1 MIKNY
6 FKTAFRSLVKNR
18 GYSFLNIFGL
28 AIGIACAA
36 LIFLWVESERTYNNY
51 FSNKASIYKVKDR
64 QTYNGTTYAFDATP
78 GPLAAGMKNEI
89 PGFTA
94 VARSTFNYNLLF
106 TAGEK
111 PIYELG
117 NYVDPAFLSMFRLE
131 FIKGNAAVAFSQ
143 LNSLV
148 ITEKMANTFF
158 NTDDVV
164 GKTLKVDNTKDF
176 VITGVIKD
184 LPKNVSLHFDWLAP
198 FKVYE
203 NDNSWLTQWGSN
215 SLITYVEVAPNVDV
229 NAINKKLYGYVQ
241 TKQQGATARMSIYPM
256 TRWRLYDSFDANG
269 IEKEG
274 RLKYVNL
281 FTLIA
286 WIVLIIACI
295 NFMNLS
301 TARSEKR
308 AREVG
313 VRKVMG
319 AGRWKLIGQ
328 FIGESLFLSFLSAM
342 VALLIILLLLPSFN
356 TLVQKDLTLNLFNPL
371 HAGALIFI
379 ILICGFIA
387 GSYPAFYLSSFN
399 PVNVLKG
406 LNLKT
411 SGSVVFI
418 RKGLVII
425 QFAISVILIICTVI
439 IYKQVKHAKDRDL
452 GYDKQSL
459 VYLHLRGQMAQHL
472 DAIKND
478 LAATGMVQNA
488 GASSQTVLQLGSNTG
503 DFSWP
508 GKDPNK
514 QLLVS
519 VDNVSPDFI
528 SAIGAH
534 LKEGRDFY
542 PNAVADSNNVIIND
556 AFAKSINAK
565 HIIGTIIS
573 RGGPQK
579 FTIVGVIH
587 DFVYNNMYA
596 SAAPVIMFCDP
607 KNTYYLNIR
616 IKAGTD
622 VKTALQPIEA
632 VIKKNNPGYPVEFNF
647 VDLEFEDYFKAET
660 LIGKLSGIFATL
672 AIIIS
677 CLGLFGLTAYTAERR
692 VKEIGIRKVLG
703 ATSRGLATLLSKDFV
718 VLVVIS
724 CVIAYPVAWWIMSL
738 WLKDYEYQTEISW
751 WIFVATDLLAI
762 AIAIATVSFQ
772 AVRAALANPVKSLR
786 SE

>member
-6 FKTAFRSLVKNR
+6 FKTAFRSLIKNR
-18 GYSFLNIFGL
+18 SYSFLNIFGL

-36 LIFLWVESERTYNNY
+36 LIFLWVESELTYNNY
-51 FSNKASIYKVKDR
+51 FPNKTSLYKVKDR
-64 QTYNGTTYAFDATP
+64 QTYNGITYAFDATP

-89 PGFTA
+89 PGFRA

-106 TAGEK
+106 TLGDK
-111 PIYELG
+111 TIYELG
-117 NYVDPAFLSMFRLE
+117 NYVDPAFLSMFRLQ
-131 FIKGNAAVAFSQ
+131 FVKGTAANAFSQ

-148 ITEKMANTFF
+148 ITETMANKFF
-158 NTDDVV
+158 DSDDVI
-164 GKTLKVDNTKDF
+164 GKTLKVDNNKDF

-184 LPKNVSLHFDWLAP
+184 LPKNVSLKFDWLAP

-203 NDNSWLTQWGSN
+203 NDNSWLSQWGSN
-215 SLITYVEVAPNVDV
+215 SLITFAEVAPNVDV

-241 TKQQGATARMSIYPM
+241 TKQQGATARMSVYPM
-256 TRWRLYDSFDANG
+256 TRWRLYDSFDTNG

-301 TARSEKR
+301 TARSER
-308 AREVG
+308 RSREVG

-319 AGRWKLIGQ
+319 AGRWKLIAQ
-328 FIGESLFLSFLSAM
+328 FIGESLFLSFVSGIIA
-342 VALLIILLLLPSFN
+342 LIIIALLLPSFN
-356 TLVQKDLTLNLFNPL
+356 TLVQKQLTLDLFNPL
-371 HAGALIFI
+371 HAGALLMIV
-379 ILICGFIA
+379 LVCGLIA
-387 GSYPAFYLSSFN
+387 GSYPAFYLSSFK
-399 PVNVLKG
+399 PISVLKG
-406 LNLKT
+406 LNLKN
-411 SGSVVFI
+411 SGSAVFI
-418 RKGLVII
+418 RKGLVVM

-439 IYKQVKHAKDRDL
+439 IYKQVRYAKDRDI
-452 GYDKQSL
+452 GYDKQGL

-472 DAIKND
+472 DAIKNE
-478 LAATGMVQNA
+478 LATTGMVQNA

-503 DFSWP
+503 DFNWP

-519 VDNVSPDFI
+519 IDNVSPGFI

-542 PNAVADSNNVIIND
+542 PNAVADSNNVIINE
-556 AFAKSINAK
+556 AFAKTIKAR
-565 HIIGTIIS
+565 HIIGTEIS
-573 RGGPQK
+573 RSGNQK
-579 FTIVGVIH
+579 FTVVGVIH

-596 SAAPVIMFCDP
+596 SAAPVVMFCDP

-616 IKAGTD
+616 LKTGIDT
-622 VKTALQPIEA
+622 KTALQPIEG
-632 VIKKNNPGYPVEFNF
+632 VIKKANPGYPVEFNF
-647 VDLEFEDYFKAET
+647 VDLEFEDFFKAET
-660 LIGKLSGIFATL
+660 LIGKLSGIFAGL
-672 AIIIS
+672 AIMIS

-718 VLVVIS
+718 LLVIIS
-724 CVIAYPVAWWIMSL
+724 CVIAYPLSWWIMNA
-738 WLKDYEYQTEISW
+738 WLKDYEYKTEINW
-751 WIFVATDLLAI
+751 WIFIATDLLAI
-762 AIAIATVSFQ
+762 AIAIGTISFQ
-772 AVRAALANPVKSLR
+772 AVKAALTNPVESLR